1 VANYPAGPI
10 SFTNKVDGVD
20 AVVAADVNVV
30 YGEAAALGLELGL
43 NPRQRSSST
52 WLTTWTSSG
61 NAAHTDVKSR
71 LDNVENGAFR
81 ANTLLVSNVGGSS
94 IVASAANVKGLV
106 IAGATSQSANL
117 LELKATSAGDPV
129 TLVTHEG
136 KFITQNIDGGTSA

>member
-1 VANYPAGPI
+1 MANYPAGPI
-10 SFTNKVDGVD
+10 SFTNKTDGVD
-20 AVVAADVNVV
+20 AVVASDVNAVYAEVV
-30 YGEAAALGLELGL
+30 AIGLELGVA
-43 NPRQRSSST
+43 PRQRSSGT
-52 WLTTWTSSG
+52 WSTTWTSSG
-61 NAAHTDVKSR
+61 NAANTDVKTR

-117 LELKATSAGDPV
+117 LELKTTSGGDPV

-136 KFITQNIDGGTSA
+136 KFITYNIDGGTSA